1 MGNREAPYDKHIE
14 CDNCGKRGAYDFMGD
29 YLCDDCVTSTEPG
42 NEIPKVG
49 LDAFNDLA
57 ESHESHVRQVEKLEE
72 ELKHYKQ
79 LDCEGVDVNSPKGK
93 IHTVAIENIIPYM
106 NDKKITEQTF
116 IEAGF
121 ERTDVSI
128 EESGADAPSHYY
140 TYDFG
145 TSYDPVL
152 MSNPDFTGVN
162 IFNLTEDYKTWKTE
176 GELDLIFML
185 FLKEEKDEN

>member
-1 MGNREAPYDKHIE
+1 METIVLE
-14 CDNCGKRGAYDFMGD
+14 D
-29 YLCDDCVTSTEPG
+29 YMPWI
-42 NEIPKVG
+42 NETP
-49 LDAFNDLA
+49 
-57 ESHESHVRQVEKLEE
+57 
-72 ELKHYKQ
+72 
-79 LDCEGVDVNSPKGK
+79 
-93 IHTVAIENIIPYM
+93 
-106 NDKKITEQTF
+106 ITEQTF
-116 IEAGF
+116 IDSGF

-162 IFNLTEDYKTWKTE
+162 IFNLTEDYKTWNTE
-176 GELDLIFML
+176 GELQMLFML